1 MRENKQYL
9 SSWGWVTSFNI
20 SSSICFLESCIL
32 VFSLQKNKTVYM
44 CYVFISLSLESRLI
58 LFPYCCAQ
66 SSNKHRQASIF
77 VVGYIVLWVYSPAMV
92 WLDHMQDLLLLAFW
106 ETSTLLH
113 MLIYSTNNEWVPLL
127 YMFPGFVI
135 ICFPDEIHSDRAE
148 IETLRILNTLKIF
161 NGHLYFFY

>member
-113 MLIYSTNNEWVPLL
+113 MLIIFYQHWMGSTSLHVSRIRYHLFSWWNPFWEGWDRNLKDIKYSKN
-127 YMFPGFVI
+127 I
-135 ICFPDEIHSDRAE
+135 
-148 IETLRILNTLKIF
+148 
-161 NGHLYFFY
+161 